1 MPRTLD
7 LSMAR
12 SLLASRDQLLSRRWT
27 DRQISTGVTG
37 GDLVRVRRGW
47 YVEGDAWRGL
57 WSEGQHL
64 LKVLAAH
71 LNADGEG
78 PVFSGESAAVLWGL
92 PLYRHRP
99 AVVHALLDGTRHGRT
114 RAGILWHPRS
124 EIDLHDIVT
133 VDGIRCTSMDRT
145 VIDAARTLPVAAAVS
160 LADAALRRVATR
172 EHEQDAELAA
182 DWRERLGSR
191 LGESR
196 ARGVRVAR
204 RVIAFADGRA
214 QLPGE
219 SVSRLH
225 LARLGFRNLGLQES
239 VVGSRGSR
247 YWLDFAFRG
256 ARVFGEF
263 DGEGKYLD
271 PDLLQSRS
279 TQEVLLEEKRRED
292 DIRGVT
298 GWRLIRWGN
307 EHIRSSGMLG
317 ARLSAFG
324 VRPPG

>member
-1 MPRTLD
+1 MLRTLD
-7 LSMAR
+7 LSTAR

-27 DRQISTGVTG
+27 DRQIGTRVAG
-37 GDLVRVRRGW
+37 GDLIRVRRGW
-47 YVEGDAWRGL
+47 YVEGAAWRGL

-71 LNADGEG
+71 LNAEGEG

-92 PLYRHRP
+92 PLYQHTP
-99 AVVHALLDGTRHGRT
+99 SLVHALLDGTRHGRT
-114 RAGILWHPRS
+114 RAGILWHPQS
-124 EIDLHDIVT
+124 EIDLQDIVT
-133 VDGIRCTSMDRT
+133 IDGIRCTSMDRT
-145 VIDAARTLPVAAAVS
+145 VIDAARTLPVGAAVS
-160 LADAALRRVATR
+160 LADAALRRAAVR
-172 EHEQDAELAA
+172 EHEQDAEAAA

-191 LGESR
+191 LDESR

-225 LARLGFRNLGLQES
+225 LARLGFRTPGLQES
-239 VVGSRGSR
+239 VIGSRGNR

-271 PDLLQSRS
+271 PELLRGSS
-279 TQEVLLEEKRRED
+279 THGVLLEEKRRED

-298 GWRLIRWGN
+298 GWRLIRWGS
-307 EHIRSSGMLG
+307 EHIRSSGTLG

-324 VRPPG
+324 VHPPG